1 MRRLFVRACAER
13 SLRCHG
19 AEHKLL
25 IKTLHYY
32 HHHHHRESLLVP
44 ECQTSVLMSGNKA
57 VELQIQMRQNA
68 EDLQSFMKDLDT
80 WEEEIREK
88 DQQLRSGDSSQTPKT
103 LPPVRNK
110 DYKKTKK
117 RVKRQ
122 ANGTGGP
129 KDQTQTQRIK
139 SYDYQAWDKFDVEK
153 TLESMDAEESPV
165 QSNESDT
172 EGVQVDRALSLT
184 EKEKGN
190 EFFKDGRYDSAIEC
204 YTRAM
209 DADPYNPVLPTNRA
223 ACFFRLKKFSVAES
237 DCRLAIALDS
247 KYVKAY
253 IRRAS
258 THAALKK
265 HQEAVEDYEMVL
277 KLDPENSEA
286 RKEIQK
292 LQQVLESSG
301 ETAEENESATLTAE
315 KNESA
320 TLTAEEKESA
330 MLTAED
336 NKSSTITAE
345 DNKSATLTA
354 EENESATL
362 TAEENESA
370 TLTAEE
376 NESAT
381 LTAEENESATLTA
394 EENESSTITAEDNK
408 SATLTAEENESA
420 TLTAEEN
427 ESATLTAE
435 ENESATLTAE
445 ENESAT
451 LTAEDNKSST
461 ITAEDNKSATLTAEE
476 NESATLTAE
485 ENESATLTAEENE
498 SATLTAEE
506 NESATLTADP
516 SQQRLEEQRRK
527 QEAVVQK
534 DRGNAFFKE
543 GKYESAVECYSRGME
558 ADGANAL
565 LHANRAMAFLK
576 LHRYSEAEQDCSVAV
591 DLDASYAKAFARRA
605 TARAALGRIR
615 DAREDFEQVLKL
627 EPGNK
632 QAMTEIEKLTAEM
645 KSSVLLDPAENK
657 PRTVQPISKPEH
669 LRSTKPLRRMIIQEI
684 SGSVEPHASSSPHP
698 KIQKM
703 EEISDAPSRASS
715 SSSSPEP
722 IPPPPISSF
731 QLESDLRKISRYPQ
745 CTYRYLKQISPDA
758 YPKIFQN
765 SLEPDV
771 LNHMLKVFHTF
782 YMQHEEASL
791 LLAVL
796 KSLTRVRRFNMAV
809 MFMSSAEKK
818 ILQDLFD
825 WIQRSGLGDSSVRDL
840 QKEYGL

>member
-1 MRRLFVRACAER
+1 RACAER

-32 HHHHHRESLLVP
+32 HHHHHRESLLVR
-44 ECQTSVLMSGNKA
+44 ERQTSVLMSGNKA

-258 THAALKK
+258 TRAALKK

-292 LQQVLESSG
+292 LQQLCFS
-301 ETAEENESATLTAE
+301 
-315 KNESA
+315 
-320 TLTAEEKESA
+320 
-330 MLTAED
+330 MF
-336 NKSSTITAE
+336 
-345 DNKSATLTA
+345 
-354 EENESATL
+354 
-362 TAEENESA
+362 
-370 TLTAEE
+370 
-376 NESAT
+376 
-381 LTAEENESATLTA
+381 
-394 EENESSTITAEDNK
+394 
-408 SATLTAEENESA
+408 
-420 TLTAEEN
+420 
-427 ESATLTAE
+427 
-435 ENESATLTAE
+435 
-445 ENESAT
+445 
-451 LTAEDNKSST
+451 
-461 ITAEDNKSATLTAEE
+461 
-476 NESATLTAE
+476 
-485 ENESATLTAEENE
+485 
-498 SATLTAEE
+498 
-506 NESATLTADP
+506 
-516 SQQRLEEQRRK
+516 Q
-527 QEAVVQK
+527 
-534 DRGNAFFKE
+534 GNAYFKE

-632 QAMTEIEKLTAEM
+632 QAMTEIEKLTA
-645 KSSVLLDPAENK
+645 PAENK

-703 EEISDAPSRASS
+703 EEISDAPSSFRASS

-782 YMQHEEASL
+782 YMQ
-791 LLAVL
+791 
-796 KSLTRVRRFNMAV
+796 
-809 MFMSSAEKK
+809 
-818 ILQDLFD
+818 
-825 WIQRSGLGDSSVRDL
+825 
-840 QKEYGL
+840 